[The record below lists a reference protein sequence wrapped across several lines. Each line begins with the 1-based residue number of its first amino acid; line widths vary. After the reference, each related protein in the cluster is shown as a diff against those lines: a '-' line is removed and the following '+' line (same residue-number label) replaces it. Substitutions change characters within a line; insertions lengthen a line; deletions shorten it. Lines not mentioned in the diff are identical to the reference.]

1 METST
6 VRSCECL
13 KTRMNYERM
22 LINSVCQLNE
32 INRCLKIDIKMS
44 NAEINIFKYEKDL
57 TGIRPMYLE
66 LSP

>member
-1 METST
+1 MF
-6 VRSCECL
+6 
-13 KTRMNYERM
+13 
-22 LINSVCQLNE
+22 INSVCQFNE

-44 NAEINIFKYEKDL
+44 NAEINIFKYERDL